1 MTGLVVV
8 ELLPLLLQHLFSE
21 VVSRLVVRT
30 LDSSK
35 LDVSLPVLGKSCS
48 RYLASRTKL
57 T

>member
-1 MTGLVVV
+1 MVVV